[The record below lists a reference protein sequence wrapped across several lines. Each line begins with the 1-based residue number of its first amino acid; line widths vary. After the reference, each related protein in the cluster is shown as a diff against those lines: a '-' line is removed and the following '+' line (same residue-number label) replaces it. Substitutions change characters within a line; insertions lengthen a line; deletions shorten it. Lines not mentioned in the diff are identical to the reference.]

1 MSVIQ
6 VSMFSIPVGLSE
18 TGSLCVRDQNLK
30 KRKTCALFLAQR
42 EKNYSMDL
50 STTQCYA
57 SCNLTELWNKCSYP
71 LGRQINLVNLWKE
84 LGDLVSTSSLSLSE
98 YKLEITIGQ
107 MPLFYRTGWNTKRD
121 TKEQESRELRLLLL
135 PQSSW
140 NPKVWMAMTSGCRQ
154 LSMISWRSFDYQ
166 VVLSTG
172 LDEDAYK
179 LKSY

>member
-1 MSVIQ
+1 MCIVFGTERKKLFNGPKYDTMLCFMQ
-6 VSMFSIPVGLSE
+6 FDRALEQMFISTRQTNQSCA
-18 TGSLCVRDQNLK
+18 SL
-30 KRKTCALFLAQR
+30 
-42 EKNYSMDL
+42 
-50 STTQCYA
+50 
-57 SCNLTELWNKCSYP
+57 
-71 LGRQINLVNLWKE
+71 KE

-107 MPLFYRTGWNTKRD
+107 MHLFYRTGWNTKRD
-121 TKEQESRELRLLLL
+121 TKKQESRELRVLLL

-154 LSMISWRSFDYQ
+154 LSMISWRSFDNQ